1 MKITYPGPLAA
12 VSIPSLGLTVK
23 RGGSAEVPDD
33 VADQLVDQGWKAAA
47 EKSPN
52 PTTKKAA
59 PAAATKES

>member
-1 MKITYPGPLAA
+1 MVKLTYPGPLAA

-52 PTTKKAA
+52 TTKKAA